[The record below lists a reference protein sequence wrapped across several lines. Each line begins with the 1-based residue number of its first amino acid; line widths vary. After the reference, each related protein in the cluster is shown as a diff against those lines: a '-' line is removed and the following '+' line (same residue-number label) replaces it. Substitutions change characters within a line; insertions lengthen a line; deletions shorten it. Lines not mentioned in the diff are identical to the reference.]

1 MARKSQPKKK
11 PRLGGPPTGPP
22 NLLAGEDLPQPP
34 QQERSRRAREALLD
48 AALALFAEHGFEATS
63 VEEIAKRAGIAV
75 GGFYSHFRSKRQAL
89 LVLMDRLL
97 AELAAIDLNVP
108 PGVDARLVVGV
119 MVHTGLRIDWA
130 YLGAYRAWHE
140 MILQDAALA
149 KQARKIEAWTLS
161 RLRLLAPVFAQ
172 APNVRLDLDI
182 ETFCWVTN
190 QLFWR
195 LTETN
200 LENRDAVE
208 RTVTAMLAHALFS
221 DER

>member
-1 MARKSQPKKK
+1 
-11 PRLGGPPTGPP
+11 
-22 NLLAGEDLPQPP
+22 LLAGEDLPQLPR
-34 QQERSRRAREALLD
+34 QERSRRAREALLE
-48 AALALFAEHGFEATS
+48 ATLALFAEHGFEATS
-63 VEEIAKRAGIAV
+63 VEEIAGIAV

-97 AELAAIDLNVP
+97 IELAALDLDLP
-108 PGVDARLVVGV
+108 PGVDPRAVVGA
-119 MVHTGLRIDWA
+119 MVHAGLRIDWA

-140 MILQDAALA
+140 AILQDPMLA
-149 KQARKIEAWTLS
+149 KLARKIEAWSLS
-161 RLRLLAPVFAQ
+161 RLRLLALVFAQ
-172 APNVRLDLDI
+172 APTVRPEIDL

-208 RTVTAMLAHALFS
+208 RTVTAMLAHALFA
-221 DER
+221 DEH

>member
-1 MARKSQPKKK
+1 M
-11 PRLGGPPTGPP
+11 
-22 NLLAGEDLPQPP
+22 LAGEDLPQLPR
-34 QQERSRRAREALLD
+34 QERSRRAREALLE
-48 AALALFAEHGFEATS
+48 ATLALFAEHGFEATS
-63 VEEIAKRAGIAV
+63 VEEIANRAGIAV

-97 AELAAIDLNVP
+97 IELAALDLDLP
-108 PGVDARLVVGV
+108 PGVDPRAVVGA
-119 MVHTGLRIDWA
+119 MVHAGLRIDWA

-140 MILQDAALA
+140 AILQDPMLA
-149 KQARKIEAWTLS
+149 KLARKIEAWSLS
-161 RLRLLAPVFAQ
+161 RLRLLALVFAQ
-172 APNVRLDLDI
+172 APTVRPEIDL

-208 RTVTAMLAHALFS
+208 RTVTAMLAHALFA
-221 DER
+221 DEH